1 MDMKLKI
8 IYKNRET
15 VELQLTQNE
24 QVLDM
29 LIMPLDP
36 AVGNKRSSTGE
47 KLIPNGGV
55 DFSFDTVL
63 VTSIDKLLKRNR
75 IARVSLS
82 DIVIKGFENESSM
95 SSLIAKTVAEALKIK

>member
-1 MDMKLKI
+1 MELKI
-8 IYKNRET
+8 IKKNKES
-15 VELQLTQNE
+15 VELQLIENGE
-24 QVLDM
+24 VADM
-29 LIMPLDP
+29 LIIPL
-36 AVGNKRSSTGE
+36 
-47 KLIPNGGV
+47 

-82 DIVIKGFENESSM
+82 DIVLEGFGDESSM

>member
-1 MDMKLKI
+1 MVSSCRPGDFTKYKEIRLIDMELKI
-8 IYKNRET
+8 IKKNNKS
-15 VELQLTQNE
+15 VEAQLIDNSQII
-24 QVLDM
+24 DM
-29 LIMPLDP
+29 LIMPL
-36 AVGNKRSSTGE
+36 
-47 KLIPNGGV
+47 

>member
-1 MDMKLKI
+1 MVSPCRFRNFTKHKEVRLIDMELKI
-8 IYKNRET
+8 IKKNNKS
-15 VELQLTQNE
+15 VEAQLIDNSQII
-24 QVLDM
+24 DM
-29 LIMPLDP
+29 LIMPL
-36 AVGNKRSSTGE
+36 
-47 KLIPNGGV
+47 